1 MVYFQFEPDERF
13 QSTWSP
19 IVDVYERRAAII
31 VRVELPGVEKNDIK
45 LRWREGV
52 LTIAGTKR
60 RQPAEQGG
68 CRYLC
73 MERNYGYFRRDIAI
87 GAEIDFAKSSAE
99 LRDGLLN
106 IQLPK
111 LMERDGE
118 TFIPIE

>member
-1 MVYFQFEPDERF
+1 MVYFQFEPEERF

-19 IVDVYERRAAII
+19 IVDVYERPAAII
-31 VRVELPGVEKNDIK
+31 VRVELPGVAKNDIK
-45 LRWREGV
+45 LRWRDGI

-60 RQPAEQGG
+60 RPPAEQGS

-87 GAEIDFAKSSAE
+87 GSEIDYSKSSAE

-118 TFIPIE
+118 TVIPIG

>member
-1 MVYFQFEPDERF
+1 MVYFQFEPEERF

-19 IVDVYERRAAII
+19 IVDVHERSASII
-31 VRVELPGVEKNDIK
+31 VRVELPGVEKSDIK
-45 LRWREGV
+45 LTWRDGI

-60 RQPAEQGG
+60 RQATEQGSS
-68 CRYLC
+68 RYLC
-73 MERNYGYFRRDIAI
+73 MERNYGYFRRDITI
-87 GAEIDFAKSSAE
+87 GIEIDFENSSAE

-111 LMERDGE
+111 LMERDGD